1 MEPWWW
7 PIACFA
13 CAGAAMLALSV
24 YAIRRFRS
32 VRAGAGRPGRYAA
45 GQPAEASVM
54 WVAYRQ
60 EAFRGDPVVGVT
72 VRLAPADGSEPF
84 TATRDLF
91 VSDLAV
97 PWFGEPMAAWYDPAD
112 PGRFVLTT
120 RIDAGTPPS
129 LRELHEQ
136 LRSRPAS
143 PAPHPC
149 DAVGVLARIGRL
161 DEDLAAGRLTREAH
175 FEQRNDLYNA
185 AFP

>member
-1 MEPWWW
+1 MQWW
-7 PIACFA
+7 PAVLLA
-13 CAGAAMLALSV
+13 CAGSAMAALAV
-24 YAIRRFRS
+24 YAVRRFRL
-32 VRAGAGRPGRYAA
+32 VRAGAGPAALYAT
-45 GQPAEASVM
+45 GQPAEATVL

-72 VRLAPADGSEPF
+72 VRLAPADGSEPV

-91 VSDLAV
+91 VSALAV
-97 PWFGEPMAAWYDPAD
+97 PWFGEPMAAWFDRAD
-112 PGRFVLTT
+112 PDGFVLAT
-120 RIDAGTPPS
+120 RVDPGAPLS
-129 LRELHEQ
+129 LRELHER
-136 LRSRPAS
+136 LRARPQR

-149 DAVGVLARIGRL
+149 DVVHVLARLGRL